1 MERVDI
7 LEQLFDDKVL
17 KILRFFY
24 SNETGQFYLREIA
37 KKTGIPVA
45 TSFRI
50 INRLAELTIIE
61 PIPIKKFKL
70 YKLGDNE
77 HTRFLGQFIRKE
89 KQALQVF
96 VTRAKAIEGI
106 NTLTLQGR
114 EEKDRANVILIG
126 TNIDQTK
133 VKELCGAIKAE
144 FNFTITEL
152 ILAEDQFKQ
161 MDSMGLFPG
170 KKMVLYQKGV

>member
-1 MERVDI
+1 MQRIDI
-7 LEQLFDDKVL
+7 LGQLFDSKVL
-17 KILRFFY
+17 KILRLFY
-24 SNETGQFYLREIA
+24 ADEKADYYLREIA

-45 TSFRI
+45 TTFRI
-50 INRLAELTIIE
+50 VNKLAELGIIE
-61 PIPIKKFKL
+61 TVQIKKFKL

-96 VTRAKAIEGI
+96 ITRAKAIDGI
-106 NTLTLQGR
+106 NTITLQGR

-126 TNIDQTK
+126 ANIDQAK
-133 VKELCGAIKAE
+133 VKELCAAIKTE

-152 ILAEDQFKQ
+152 ILGEEQFKQ

-170 KKMVLYQKGV
+170 KKQVLYQR